1 MSQHDLSLSGL
12 IVDTNENCHAP
23 DWEVSLQNPHR
34 QNRNMA
40 STQETLLRQWTML
53 RMVPRYPQKATAR
66 DLTDRLQAEDFPVS
80 KRTVERD
87 LLELSAAFPL
97 ALDDREKP
105 YGWSW
110 QKDAPAFD
118 LPGLG
123 NHEALTMMLV
133 EQHLGAL
140 LPGSTMDVLAPYF
153 KAARQHLMA
162 LPKSRHVNSWLNKV
176 RTVPPSQPLLSP
188 KIKPEVQHAVSEALL
203 ADRQLEISYK
213 RRGESKPVGYRIHP
227 LALVQRGGL
236 IYLYS
241 RIFDYEDTRIL
252 VMHRIESATL
262 LDQPT
267 EYPAGFNID
276 DEVSKGRFGFGDGS
290 MIKLK
295 AIFTNA
301 SGEHLYETPLSR
313 DQVIEVSGDDRL
325 CVSATVADTPQ
336 LIWWLLAM
344 GEGAEVVEPLSL
356 RAKIATTVRCMMENY
371 K

>member
-1 MSQHDLSLSGL
+1 MSRHDLSLLGL
-12 IVDTNENCHAP
+12 NVATNENCHAHGR
-23 DWEVSLQNPHR
+23 EVSLQNPHR

-53 RMVPRYPQKATAR
+53 RMIPRYPQKVTAR
-66 DLTDRLQAEDFPVS
+66 DLTERLQAEDFPVS
-80 KRTVERD
+80 KRTIERD
-87 LLELSAAFPL
+87 LLELSTAFPL

-123 NHEALTMMLV
+123 NNEALTMMLV

-162 LPKSRHVNSWLNKV
+162 IPKSRQVNSWLNKV
-176 RTVPPSQPLLSP
+176 RTVPPGQPMLSP

-213 RRGESKPVGYRIHP
+213 RRGESKPVEYRIHP

-236 IYLYS
+236 IYLYT

-252 VMHRIESATL
+252 VMHRIESASL

-267 EYPAGFNID
+267 EYPVGFNID
-276 DEVSKGRFGFGDGS
+276 DEISKGRFGFGDGS
-290 MIKLK
+290 LIKLK
-295 AIFTNA
+295 AIFTVA
-301 SGEHLYETPLSR
+301 SGEHLYETALSR
-313 DQVIEVSGDDRL
+313 DQQIEASGDDHL
-325 CVSATVADTPQ
+325 IVTATVADTPQ

-344 GEGAEVVEPLSL
+344 GEGVEVVEPLSL
-356 RAKIATTVRCMMENY
+356 REKITATIRSMMENY
-371 K
+371 Q